1 MVVRVLVVTIVILFG
16 GVEMAFAQD
25 DHVALVKSVSGR
37 VEVLRGGARLS
48 AQPGMQLIRS
58 DRILSGP
65 DSTAGIVFIDGTRI
79 TVGASAEIEV
89 SQYLFDP
96 KQSKYGFSL
105 FVKKGSAIYSSGRLG
120 KLAPDAVK
128 LKTPRATIGIRGTR
142 FVVTVD

>member
-1 MVVRVLVVTIVILFG
+1 MVVRVLVVIIAVLCG
-16 GVEMAFAQD
+16 GVEMASAQD
-25 DHVALVKSVSGR
+25 DHVALVKGVSGT
-37 VEVLRGGARLS
+37 VEVLRGEQRMS
-48 AQPGMQLIRS
+48 AVPGMQLIRS
-58 DRILSGP
+58 DKILSGP

-96 KQSKYGFSL
+96 KRSQYGFSL
-105 FVKKGSAIYSSGRLG
+105 YVKRGSAIYSSGRLG